1 MRAAGLVAVLALLWA
16 APCAAQPVNTAQ
28 GDRVTLWDVP
38 QIDML
43 PDDALGRLVRF
54 GRSVVLETQ
63 AHIGPA
69 APEGARYSGNNLA
82 CADCHLHAGA
92 KKFGLPLVAA
102 SADFPAYSARL
113 GSDITLE
120 ERVNSCMTRSMNGRP
135 MPADAPA
142 MQALLAYLTTLSQ
155 NLPTDARIA
164 GAGAGAMPELDRA
177 ADPAKGAQVFQAQCA
192 KCHGSDGA
200 GVKRNPVNMRFG
212 YAVPPLFG
220 PDSFNDGAGMARLI
234 TAANFVHNNMP
245 AGTDWMMPILSV
257 EESWD
262 VAAFLVSQP
271 RPARPGL
278 ARDFP
283 DLLQKPVDAAYGP
296 YADDFPEAQHK
307 YGPFGPIRAAL
318 ARLKAERGT
327 VSNPNVP
334 Q

>member
-1 MRAAGLVAVLALLWA
+1 MLALLWA
-16 APCAAQPVNTAQ
+16 APCAAQPASAAQ
-28 GDRVTLWDVP
+28 GGRVTVWDVP

-43 PDDALGRLVRF
+43 PNDAQGRLVRF
-54 GRSVVLETQ
+54 GRSIIMETQ

-82 CADCHLHAGA
+82 CADCHLHAGV
-92 KKFGLPLVAA
+92 KKFGLPLVGAN
-102 SADFPAYSARL
+102 ADFPAYSARI
-113 GSDITLE
+113 GADITLE

-155 NLPTDARIA
+155 NLPPDARIA

-192 KCHGSDGA
+192 KCHGPDGA
-200 GVKRNPVNMRFG
+200 GVKRNPEDMRFG

-234 TAANFVHNNMP
+234 TAANFVHSNMP
-245 AGTDWMMPILSV
+245 AGTDWLMPILSV

-296 YADDFPEAQHK
+296 YADDFPQAQHK
-307 YGPFGPIRAAL
+307 YGPFAPIRAAL

-327 VSNPNVP
+327 VPNPNLS